1 MAKFS
6 VSFKDCVI
14 DNIID
19 ANKQQFKTSDV
30 CKYQNLSIVSFCKKN
45 VDAPNFVKDG
55 DDYIYM
61 VALYQNKDYHELIK
75 DYYLFTDLFFN
86 PNKSL
91 NTQARATAIFK
102 TLYDNDY
109 LKLLENV
116 NEFKEYYKDNVKLK
130 VKKY

>member
-19 ANKQQFKTSDV
+19 TNKQQFKTSDV

-61 VALYQNKDYHELIK
+61 VGTYMGGV
-75 DYYLFTDLFFN
+75 
-86 PNKSL
+86 KSHL
-91 NTQARATAIFK
+91 PLCKIC
-102 TLYDNDY
+102 
-109 LKLLENV
+109 
-116 NEFKEYYKDNVKLK
+116 
-130 VKKY
+130 